1 MVYESFSRVICFSK
15 ILAGAIIVVSLAG
28 TARADNLD
36 DLRAELTALR
46 AEQSRLAAL
55 QEKNETALRKL
66 ESQLAV
72 SAQGATPSATGPA
85 PTSSTSKTISSWS
98 ISGDL
103 RVRNQLDTSDERAP
117 DRDRAQIRARLGA
130 TYRLNDWLRAG
141 ARAVTGDPDDP
152 RTSDAQLQTWNND
165 LQVSLD
171 LAYLQMDLGQTT
183 VFAGKFPQIFAR
195 TDLVWDGDVTLSGL
209 GASYKKTLES
219 GSSLRTAGALF
230 MIDEQALGSDSRMT
244 GFQIGYDSPANDPL
258 RLDLSASFYQYELGS
273 IANADKLDFRTNLRR
288 PDGRYA
294 SDYHLGDLIVGA
306 TWQRPGSRWPIR
318 VVADYAKNFGAESG
332 RNEAYGVDM
341 VVGRASNAGDV
352 RLSYGYS
359 QTKVDAVLAAFSHDN
374 IGIGTNYRLHAL
386 TIDYTPTAHTQV
398 TGIWYH
404 YRPNDPVFAGTYLP
418 TDWLDRFRLYFQI
431 SF

>member
-1 MVYESFSRVICFSK
+1 MSYRK
-15 ILAGAIIVVSLAG
+15 ILAGAIIVAFSLAG
-28 TARADNLD
+28 TAGADNLE

-46 AEQSRLAAL
+46 AEQTRLAEL
-55 QEKNETALRKL
+55 QQKNETALRKL

-72 SAQGATPSATGPA
+72 SAQAATPSATSHA
-85 PTSSTSKTISSWS
+85 PTPSNSKAFPNWS

-130 TYRLNDWLRAG
+130 AYRLNDWLRAG
-141 ARAVTGDPDDP
+141 ARLVSGDPDDP
-152 RTSDAQLQTWNND
+152 KTSDAQLQTWNDD

-171 LAYLQMDLGQTT
+171 LAYLQMDLGHTA
-183 VFAGKFPQIFAR
+183 VYAGKFPQIFAR

-209 GASYKKTLES
+209 GAAYKKTLES

-230 MIDEQALGSDSRMT
+230 MVDEQALGPDSRMT
-244 GFQIGYDSPANDPL
+244 GIQVGYDSPAADPL
-258 RLDLSASFYQYELGS
+258 RFDLSAGYYHYELGS
-273 IANADKLDFRTNLRR
+273 TANADKLDFRTNLRR

-294 SDYHLGDLIVGA
+294 SDYHLGDLIIGA
-306 TWQRPGSRWPIR
+306 TWQRPESRWPIR
-318 VVADYAKNFGAESG
+318 VVADYARNVGAQND

-341 VVGRASNAGDV
+341 AVGRASNAGDV

-359 QTKVDAVLAAFSHDN
+359 QTEVDAVLAAFSHDN

-398 TGIWYH
+398 TGIWYR